1 MSTYIIAICLKDDV
15 MENVDCN
22 VDNVVGVTKKPSIHN
37 LSSHGKYQHGF
48 TCQVLPCQY
57 YFKQYYLFSM
67 TISYI

>member
-48 TCQVLPCQY
+48 TCQVLP
-57 YFKQYYLFSM
+57 
-67 TISYI
+67 